1 MIRGRVRISIQPT
14 IRRLFWQWRGAI
26 ITVPT
31 VTAAVLGL
39 RSLGLLQQLE
49 LFALDQFFLL
59 RPREPVDE
67 RIVIV
72 QIDEADVQAQKR
84 WPLTDATL
92 AQVLTTIQQQQPV
105 AIGLDLYRDLP
116 VEPGQAQLEQLFQTM
131 PNLIGVQKV
140 VASSDSASVQP
151 PPALKA
157 LKQVGANDLI
167 LDGDGR
173 IRRGLLA
180 LDDEQSGE
188 TMPSFAAYLAG
199 IYLERR
205 GLEYDFSEHEVRII
219 DSQTGK
225 VKAMLPAFEPNSGSY
240 IRAGE
245 GGFQILMNY
254 RGRIQQFKTVTLT
267 EVLEQRFAPELMRDR
282 IVIIGSTAESLKD
295 LFFDPYSSNL
305 TAPSR
310 TAGVVIHANLV
321 SEILSAALDQRPVLR
336 TWNEPTESAWIFFC
350 TLLGAI
356 TSWQQRHLKRPW
368 NLIGLVGVLM
378 LAGGIGIIGYGA
390 FLIGWWIPVVPPI
403 LGLLGAALAITGY
416 VARSVA
422 DMRRTFGRY
431 LTDEVVSSLLET
443 PSGLQL
449 GGERR
454 KVTVLI
460 SDLRGFSAISE
471 RLPPEQVVS
480 ILNLYL
486 GAMSDVITRYQGTI
500 NEFIGDGI
508 FVMFGAPIQRE
519 DDAERAIA
527 CAIAMQAEMEQ
538 VNQQNK
544 QHGFPRLEM
553 GIGINTGEM
562 IVGNI
567 GSQKRAKYT
576 VIGNHANLAARIE
589 TYSVGRQILIS
600 EHTLKAAGQAL
611 VKVDAQM
618 RVEPK
623 GIREPLALYEV
634 VGIYGQYAIDLPEEK
649 ETFLNL
655 SEAVPVKYT
664 VLEGKHVVGTVF
676 EGSLVCVSESGAEL
690 RYDIPLMPLSNL
702 KLNLLIPSANSK
714 DSDFYAK
721 VLNRPAI
728 NSGCVRIRF
737 TSAPQELL
745 DAIHNWRTSPH
756 QNS

>member
-1 MIRGRVRISIQPT
+1 MRISIQPT
-14 IRRLFWQWRGAI
+14 INRLFWQWRGAI
-26 ITVPT
+26 IAVPT
-31 VTAAVLGL
+31 VTAVVLGL

-84 WPLTDATL
+84 WPMTDATL
-92 AQVLTTIQQQQPV
+92 AQVLTTIQQQRPA
-105 AIGLDLYRDLP
+105 AIGLDLYRDLS

-157 LKQVGANDLI
+157 LNQVGANDLI

-225 VKAMLPAFEPNSGSY
+225 VKAMLPAFAPNSGSY
-240 IRAGE
+240 VHAGE

-321 SEILSAALDQRPVLR
+321 SEILSAALDQRPVLH
-336 TWNEPTESAWIFFC
+336 TWNELTELAWIFFC

-356 TSWQQRHLKRPW
+356 TSWQQRHLRHPW
-368 NLIGLVGVLM
+368 NLIGLVGVLI

-390 FLIGWWIPVVPPI
+390 FLMGWWIPVVPPV
-403 LGLLGAALAITGY
+403 LGLLGAAFSITGY

-471 RLPPEQVVS
+471 RLPPEQVVT

-527 CAIAMQAEMEQ
+527 CAIAMQAEMDR

-544 QHGFPRLEM
+544 QYGFPRLEM

-600 EHTLKAAGQAL
+600 EHTLKDAGQAL

-623 GIREPLALYEV
+623 GIREPLTLYEV

-649 ETFLNL
+649 ETFIDL
-655 SEAVPVKYT
+655 SEAVPVQYV

-676 EGSLVCVSESGAEL
+676 KGSLVCVSESGAEL
-690 RYDIPLMPLSNL
+690 RYDVPLMPLSNL
-702 KLNLLIPSANSK
+702 KLNLLIPSAGSN

-721 VLNRPAI
+721 VLNRPAV

-745 DAIHNWRTSPH
+745 DAIHHWRTS
-756 QNS
+756 